1 MASASAT
8 TSSGYRALFDE
19 TQRMRSLAIVLM
31 LLIATLDVLIVA
43 TAMPTILQQL
53 GDVELYSWV
62 FSAYNLSNIAALP
75 VFGALTGRW
84 GVLRTMALAVAV
96 FAIGSVVAAL
106 AGSMLV
112 LVLGRAVQ
120 GLGAGGLFAL
130 PNLII
135 ARYYPADLRPRA
147 IALSSG
153 VWGVSA
159 LAGPLAGGVLLEVWS
174 WHAIFW
180 VNLPICA
187 VIMLL
192 GVLGLRGVDQGDPQA
207 APVNLHSPLLLTL
220 AAGLL
225 LAAPAAASPL
235 ALGLAGGGLV
245 AALGYAL
252 VERRSRFPIVPTVI
266 WRAAGPLGGAVATL
280 TLISV
285 GFFAAETFLPLLLQ
299 TGRGMN
305 ASAAGL
311 LISVGALAWMVG
323 TFWVSRHDD
332 LGPRRQTLLGVL
344 VILAGVVGLL
354 VLIGLGL
361 PTLLAFVFWGLAGL
375 GMGILVPSCTTV
387 VLDVARG
394 SEAGRITA
402 AGQLMQNLGISAG
415 AALAGVLAALGF
427 GPEFDPR
434 GSHNVLAPEAAR
446 ALIERGVAYALLFAL
461 VVLALSLLLLRRL
474 PERRLSEIEV

>member
-8 TSSGYRALFDE
+8 TGSGYRALFDE

-96 FAIGSVVAAL
+96 FAVGSVVAAL
-106 AGSMLV
+106 AGSMLM
-112 LVLGRAVQ
+112 LVIGRAVQ

-135 ARYYPADLRPRA
+135 ARYYPDNLRPRA

-159 LAGPLAGGVLLEVWS
+159 LAGPLAGGVLLDLWG

-192 GVLGLRGVDQGDPQA
+192 GALGLRGVDQGDPHA
-207 APVNLHSPLLLTL
+207 APANLHSPLLLTL

-225 LAAPAAASPL
+225 LVAPAAERPYSWAL
-235 ALGLAGGGLV
+235 AVGGLV
-245 AALGYAL
+245 SAVAYMLA
-252 VERRSRFPIVPTVI
+252 ERRSRFPIVPAEV
-266 WRAAGPLGGAVATL
+266 WRAAGPLGGAIATL
-280 TLISV
+280 ALISV

-299 TGRGMN
+299 TGRGLS
-305 ASAAGL
+305 ASVAGA
-311 LISVGALAWMVG
+311 LISVGSLAWMTG

-332 LGPRRQTLLGVL
+332 LGPRRQTLLGL
-344 VILAGVVGLL
+344 AVILAGVAGLL
-354 VLIGLGL
+354 ALIWLAL
-361 PTLLAFVFWGLAGL
+361 PTPLAFVFWGLGGL

-394 SEAGRITA
+394 AEAGRTTA

-415 AALAGVLAALGF
+415 AALAGALAALGF

-434 GSHNVLAPEAAR
+434 GAHSGMAPEAAR
-446 ALIERGVAYALLFAL
+446 ALIERGVSYALLFSLA
-461 VVLALSLLLLRRL
+461 VLALALLLARRL
-474 PERRLSEIEV
+474 PERRLTDAGD